1 MLSPVELLPLAPF
14 EYAYVSMER
23 VDYDVGGQFYG
34 VLEGTLSGERLS
46 GRMVLTNLAQAR
58 PDGVNT
64 PTLRGTLTTDDGDV
78 VWLEMDG
85 VAVMRE
91 SDQARIFVTSARFRT
106 GAAAYTWLNT
116 TMGVLEGRLDTT
128 RLSAS
133 GRLFE
138 CRPTDL

>member
-1 MLSPVELLPLAPF
+1 MELVPLATF
-14 EYAYVSMER
+14 EFAYTSIER

-34 VLEGTLSGERLS
+34 VLEGTLTGDRLS
-46 GRMVLTNLAQAR
+46 GRLGLTNLAQAR

-64 PTLRGTLTTDDGDV
+64 PTLRGTLTTDDGAV

-85 VAVMRE
+85 IAVLRE
-91 SDQARIFVTSARFRT
+91 PDDARIFLASARFRT
-106 GAAAYTWLNT
+106 GSQQHRWLNT
-116 TMGVLEGRLDTT
+116 VLGVLEGALDTT
-128 RLSAS
+128 RLTAA